1 MDRLSKYID
10 SGKGKGWRYFFGFS
24 IFLTLILGVFLYTSL
39 RQVPYQ
45 EQVQRFLDTFPTVT
59 IQDGRITEPLN
70 THWISPNTSDTLAFE
85 IDTRSEQPSDAE
97 RRDGVYLLPTYILLK
112 TNDMVQTL
120 PWTEET
126 TVLTRQKLIDT
137 FQETLV
143 LAIILTVGI
152 IFIILWLGL
161 ILTTV
166 LSRIILWIMRRRSHS
181 CKVARSA
188 LIGWTSVVLLN
199 VGLILFGYG
208 FSVLTMI
215 LLATIIAI
223 VGVFYTT

>member
-1 MDRLSKYID
+1 MDRLSRYID
-10 SGKGKGWRYFFGFS
+10 SGTGNGWRYFLGIS
-24 IFLTLILGVFLYTSL
+24 IFLTLVVSIFLYISL

-45 EQVQRFLDTFPTVT
+45 EQVQSFLNTFPTVT
-59 IQDGRITEPLN
+59 IQDGRIAEPVN
-70 THWISPNTSDTLAFE
+70 THWISPNSSDALAFE
-85 IDTRSEQPSDAE
+85 IDTRPEQPSDTE
-97 RRDGVYLLPTYILLK
+97 RSDGVYLLPTYILLK

-120 PWTEET
+120 PWSEET

-143 LAIILTVGI
+143 LAVILSAGI
-152 IFIILWLGL
+152 IFTILWLGL
-161 ILTTV
+161 ILTTF
-166 LSRIILWIMRRRSHS
+166 LSRVILWIMRRRSHS

-188 LIGWTSVVLLN
+188 FVGWTAVVLLN

-223 VGVFYTT
+223 VGVFYTI